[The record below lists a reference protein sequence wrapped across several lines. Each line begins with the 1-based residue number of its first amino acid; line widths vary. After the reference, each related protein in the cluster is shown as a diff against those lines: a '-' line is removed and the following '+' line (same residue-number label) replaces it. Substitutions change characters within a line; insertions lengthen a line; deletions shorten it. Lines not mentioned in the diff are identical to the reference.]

1 MAINAGLWTVTDMVP
16 KIVETNGDLDVHGM
30 AQYFEE
36 VHRAESVEV
45 VRFLRKFV
53 AGTRVRDLQNLADRW
68 NELSALDSERASA
81 RARKD
86 QKDFDRTTAEF
97 LRVGV
102 AVKDFKNAKTGEITT
117 TWEVR
122 TATPSKGDQ

>member
-1 MAINAGLWTVTDMVP
+1 MAVNAGLWTVNDMVP

-45 VRFLRKFV
+45 VRFLRKFT

-68 NELSALDSERASA
+68 NELSALDNDRAGA
-81 RARKD
+81 RARQD
-86 QKDFDRTTAEF
+86 QKEFDRTTAEL
-97 LRVGV
+97 LRIGV
-102 AVKDFKNAKTGEITT
+102 AVNDFKNAKTGELTT

-122 TATPSKGDQ
+122 GATHAKGAQ